1 MAATIQN
8 PENTLTINEF
18 LYWGKLFYLLQK
30 KIILIKIWKKNFFY
44 QQQTQKNISIVYG
57 QIGTEF

>member
-8 PENTLTINEF
+8 PYNTLTINEF

-30 KIILIKIWKKNFFY
+30 KIIFIKFEKKKFY
-44 QQQTQKNISIVYG
+44 EQQIQKNISIVYG
-57 QIGTEF
+57 QIGTEL